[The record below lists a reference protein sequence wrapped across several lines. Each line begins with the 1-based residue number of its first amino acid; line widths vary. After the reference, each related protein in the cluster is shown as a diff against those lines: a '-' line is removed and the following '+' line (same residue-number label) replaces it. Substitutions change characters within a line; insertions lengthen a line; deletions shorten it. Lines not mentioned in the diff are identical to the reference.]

1 MDALVSGVMTLDLF
15 VTRNSR
21 ACAAH
26 SGLHTEPW
34 QNPAVKGDPKRE
46 ESDHQQDISHFCYSL

>member
-1 MDALVSGVMTLDLF
+1 MEALISGVRTFVLF

-26 SGLHTEPW
+26 SGLHSEPW
-34 QNPAVKGDPKRE
+34 QNPAVEGDPKHE
-46 ESDHQQDISHFCYSL
+46 KSDNEQDISLW